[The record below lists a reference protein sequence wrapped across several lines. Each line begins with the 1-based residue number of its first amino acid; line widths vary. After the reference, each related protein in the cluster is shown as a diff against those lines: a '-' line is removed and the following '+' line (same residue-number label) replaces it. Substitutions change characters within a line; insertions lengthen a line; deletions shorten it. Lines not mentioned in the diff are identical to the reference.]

1 MKFSLTSL
9 ASLFLLI
16 LLINLLSDLSF
27 AKKKEKL
34 MSAIALGFLLGN
46 RGGLSNSGPRLVSL
60 PYQQNYQNSHHSAQP
75 THYPMNT

>member
-1 MKFSLTSL
+1 MKFALPSL
-9 ASLFLLI
+9 ASFFLLI

-46 RGGLSNSGPRLVSL
+46 RGGLSNNGPRLIPL
-60 PYQQNYQNSHHSAQP
+60 PYQNSHHTAQP
-75 THYPMNT
+75 THYPMHS